1 MSLYSLS
8 IRRPVLAIVM
18 SLAILL
24 FGALGFRNLGV
35 REFPSVDAPLI
46 TVVTDYRGASAEV
59 IESQIT
65 EPLEESINGIDGIR
79 TLTSVSREGRSTIQ
93 VEFDLTADL
102 ERAANDVRDRVFRAQ
117 RNLPPDVDP
126 PSISKA
132 DADASPVVALAIGS
146 DQRNLLELTRFADDV
161 FVERLQTIPGVSRV
175 DIWGSQTH
183 AMRLWL
189 DPQKLASYRLSPT
202 EVRDA
207 VRRENVELPAG
218 RIEGRDVELTVRTMS
233 RLSTPEEFNN
243 LILKQ
248 DAGGVVRLR
257 DVGYAELGP
266 QNLRTI
272 LRRNGVPMVALAIRP
287 QPGSN
292 YVEIVDEV
300 RRRVATIERNLPP
313 DVELSYAFDSSV
325 YIRRSIA
332 EVQQTIFLALALVV
346 GVIFFFL
353 RDWRTT
359 LIPVLAIP
367 VSLVGAFFIMD
378 AAGFSINVLTLLAL
392 VLAIGLV
399 VDDAIVVLENV
410 YSKIEAGLEPAE
422 AGVVGTREIFFAVI
436 ATTAALVAVLLP
448 IFFLGGLTGKL
459 FREFGATLA
468 GAVVISSFIALTL
481 TSMLTTRLLKRRAR
495 QPWLYRKTEPFFRRL
510 TEAYR
515 GSLEAF
521 LERRWLAL
529 PVLALCLAGILL
541 FMQILPAEL
550 APLEDR
556 GRVAVSF
563 KAPEGATYEY
573 MDAYV
578 EAVTEMLLANY
589 PEQRELMT
597 VTSPGFGASTS
608 VNSAFVRLWLVDP
621 AERER
626 SQMQVADDVKGR
638 LAAFPGARA
647 FVTQDPTIAVG
658 RRRGQPVQFVLQA
671 PTLARLQDVLGPF
684 VERAR
689 SHPALTT
696 PDVDLVFDKPQLLVE
711 IDRDRAQ
718 DLGISALDVAETL
731 QLSLSEQRVGFFIL
745 DGKQFEII
753 AQVERRNRDATM
765 DLRNLYV
772 ISGDGRPVPLDK
784 LVTVSEESIP
794 PTLFRFD
801 RYVSATVSAGLAP
814 GFTMSQGIEAMQ
826 GIADDLLD
834 DTFATTLDGEAR
846 DFAESSRALLFVFV
860 LALALIYLV
869 LAAQFESFR
878 DPFIIMLSVPL
889 ALAGALFWLWYFQQ
903 TLNIF
908 SQIGMIM
915 LIGLVTKNGILIV
928 EFANQ
933 RRARGRD
940 IMDAVQEAAT
950 ARFRPVLMTSLS
962 TILGI
967 LPLALALGA
976 GSESRVPMGVAVIGG
991 LTVGTLLTLYV
1002 VPAMYS
1008 YLTTREW
1015 RRSISVEGAVDVARE
1030 TGELE
1035 RPAIARSSSKMEMSP
1050 DGTA

>member
-24 FGALGFRNLGV
+24 FGFLGFGNLGV

-46 TVVTDYRGASAEV
+46 TVVTNYRGAAADV

-93 VEFDLTADL
+93 VEFLLGIDL
-102 ERAANDVRDRVFRAQ
+102 ERAANDVRDRVFRTQ

-146 DQRNLLELTRFADDV
+146 NQRNLLELTRFADDV

-175 DIWGSQTH
+175 DIWGSKTN
-183 AMRLWL
+183 AMRLWI
-189 DPQKLASYRLSPT
+189 DPQKLAAYRLSPMD
-202 EVRDA
+202 VRDA

-233 RLSTPEEFNN
+233 RLSTPLEFEN

-248 DAGGVVRLR
+248 DRGGVVRLR

-266 QNLRTI
+266 QNQRTI

-300 RRRVATIERNLPP
+300 RRRVAIIERNLAP
-313 DVELSYAFDSSV
+313 DIELTYAFDSSQF
-325 YIRRSIA
+325 IRKSIA
-332 EVQQTIFLALALVV
+332 EVKQTIFTALGLVV
-346 GVIFFFL
+346 LVIFLFL

-359 LIPVLAIP
+359 VIPVLVIP
-367 VSLVGAFFIMD
+367 VSLVGAFFVMYLM
-378 AAGFSINVLTLLAL
+378 GFSINVLTLLAL

-410 YSKIEAGLEPAE
+410 YSKIEDGMVPVE
-422 AGVVGTREIFFAVI
+422 AGVVGTREIFFAVL
-436 ATTAALVAVLLP
+436 ATTVALIAVLLP
-448 IFFLGGLTGKL
+448 IFFLGGLTGRL

-468 GAVVISSFIALTL
+468 GAVIISSFVALTL
-481 TSMLTTRLLKRRAR
+481 TSMLTTRLLKKRAR
-495 QPWLYRKTEPFFRRL
+495 HPWLYRVTEPFFRWL
-510 TEAYR
+510 TRAYR
-515 GSLEAF
+515 DSLEAF
-521 LERRWLAL
+521 LRHRWLAL
-529 PVLALCLAGILL
+529 PLLVLCLAGIGY
-541 FMQILPAEL
+541 FSGTLPAEL

-556 GRVAVSF
+556 SRVAVSF

-573 MDAYV
+573 MDDYV
-578 EAVTEMLLANY
+578 ETVTEVLLAEI
-589 PEQRELMT
+589 PERRELMT

-608 VNSAFVRLWLVDP
+608 VNTGFARLWLTEPEKRD
-621 AERER
+621 R
-626 SQMQVADDVKGR
+626 SQTEVAAAVRRR
-638 LAAFPGARA
+638 LLDFTGARS
-647 FVTQDPTIAVG
+647 FVTEDPTIAVG
-658 RRRGQPVQFVLQA
+658 HRWGQPVQFVLQA
-671 PTLARLQDVLGPF
+671 PTLQRLQDVLPTF
-684 VERAR
+684 LDRAKDD
-689 SHPALTT
+689 PVLTT
-696 PDVDLVFDKPQLLVE
+696 PDVDLVFDKPQLRVE
-711 IDRDRAQ
+711 IDRERAQ

-731 QLSLSEQRVGFFIL
+731 QLTLSEQRLGFFVME
-745 DGKQFEII
+745 GKQFEVIS
-753 AQVERRNRDATM
+753 QVMRENRDETL

-772 ISGDGRPVPLDK
+772 PTEDDEPVPLDK
-784 LVTVSEESIP
+784 VVTVVEESIP
-794 PTLFRFD
+794 PQLYRFD

-814 GFTMSQGIEAMQ
+814 GYTMSD
-826 GIADDLLD
+826 GIASMERIAGDLLD
-834 DTFATTLDGEAR
+834 DSFATTLTGQAR
-846 DFAESSRALLFVFV
+846 DYAESSRALLFVFA

-878 DPFIIMLSVPL
+878 DPLIIMLSVPL
-889 ALAGALFWLWYFQQ
+889 ALAGALFWLWYFHQ

-915 LIGLVTKNGILIV
+915 LIGLITKNGILIV

-933 RRARGRD
+933 RRARGREVL
-940 IMDAVQEAAT
+940 DAIQDAAS
-950 ARFRPVLMTSLS
+950 ARFRPVLMTTLS

-967 LPLALALGA
+967 LPIALALGA
-976 GSESRVPMGVAVIGG
+976 GSESRVPMGIAVIGG
-991 LTVGTLLTLYV
+991 LSVGTLLTLYV

-1015 RRSISVEGAVDVARE
+1015 ERSISVEGAIDMSRE
-1030 TGELE
+1030 SGET
-1035 RPAIARSSSKMEMSP
+1035 I
-1050 DGTA
+1050 GTAEPITG

>member
-18 SLAILL
+18 SLTILL

-46 TVVTDYRGASAEV
+46 TVVTNYRGASADV

-65 EPLEESINGIDGIR
+65 EPLEESVNGIDGIR

-93 VEFDLTADL
+93 VEFDLGADL

-132 DADASPVVALAIGS
+132 DADGSPVVALTIGS

-161 FVERLQTIPGVSRV
+161 FVERLQTIPGVSRI
-175 DIWGSQTH
+175 DIWGSKTH

-189 DPQKLASYRLSPT
+189 DPQKLASYRLSPMD
-202 EVRDA
+202 VREA

-218 RIEGRDVELTVRTMS
+218 RIEGRDVELTIRTMS
-233 RLSTPEEFNN
+233 RLSTPEEFDN
-243 LILKQ
+243 LILKE
-248 DAGGVVRLR
+248 DSGGVVRLR
-257 DVGYAELGP
+257 DVGRAELGP
-266 QNLRTI
+266 QNQRTI

-300 RRRVATIERNLPP
+300 RRRVETIEKHLAP
-313 DVELSYAFDSSV
+313 DITLSYAFDSST

-332 EVQQTIFLALALVV
+332 EVQQTIFLALSLVV
-346 GVIFFFL
+346 LVIFLFL

-359 LIPVLAIP
+359 LIPVLVIP
-367 VSLVGAFFIMD
+367 VSLVGAFFVMYV
-378 AAGFSINVLTLLAL
+378 AGFSINVLTLLAL

-410 YSKIEAGLEPAE
+410 YAKIESGLAPAQ

-436 ATTAALVAVLLP
+436 ATTVALVAVLLP
-448 IFFLGGLTGKL
+448 IFFLGGLTGRL

-468 GAVVISSFIALTL
+468 GAVIISSFVALTL
-481 TSMLTTRLLKRRAR
+481 TSMLTTRLLKKRER
-495 QPWLYRKTEPFFRRL
+495 QPWFYRVTEPFFVWLSRS
-510 TEAYR
+510 YR
-515 GSLEAF
+515 ESLITF
-521 LERRWLAL
+521 LGYRWLAL
-529 PVLALCLAGILL
+529 PVLLICLVGIAFFANLL
-541 FMQILPAEL
+541 PSEL

-556 GRVAVSF
+556 SRVAVNM

-573 MDAYV
+573 MDRYI
-578 EAVTEMLLANY
+578 EEVTEVMLTEI
-589 PEQRELMT
+589 PERRELMT

-608 VNSAFVRLWLVDP
+608 VNSGFIRLWLTDVE
-621 AERER
+621 ERDR
-626 SQMQVADDVKGR
+626 TQMEVAGEVKTR
-638 LAAFPGARA
+638 LADFPGARA
-647 FVTQDPTIAVG
+647 FVTQSPTISVG
-658 RRRGQPVQFVLQA
+658 RRRGQPVQFVIQA
-671 PTLARLQDVLGPF
+671 PTLNRLRDVLPAF
-684 VERAR
+684 VERAQ
-689 SHPALTT
+689 HDPVLTT
-696 PDVDLVFDKPQLLVE
+696 PDVDLVFDKPQLRVE
-711 IDRDRAQ
+711 IDRHRAR

-731 QLSLSEQRVGFFIL
+731 QLSLSEQRVGFFIM

-753 AQVERRNRDATM
+753 AQVNRESRDETM

-772 ISGDGRPVPLDK
+772 ASREGEPVPLDK
-784 LVTVSEESIP
+784 VVTVAEESIP
-794 PTLFRFD
+794 PQLYRFD

-814 GFTMSQGIEAMQ
+814 GYSMSDGIEAMER
-826 GIADDLLD
+826 IAEDLLD
-834 DTFATTLDGEAR
+834 DTFSTTLAGQSR
-846 DFAESSRALLFVFV
+846 DYSESSRALLYVFG

-869 LAAQFESFR
+869 LSAQFESFR

-889 ALAGALFWLWYFQQ
+889 ALAGALFWLWYFHQ

-915 LIGLVTKNGILIV
+915 LIGLITKNGILIV

-940 IMDAVQEAAT
+940 VVEAIQDAAT
-950 ARFRPVLMTSLS
+950 ARFRPILMTSLS

-967 LPLALALGA
+967 LPIALALGA
-976 GSESRVPMGVAVIGG
+976 GSESRIPMGVAVIGG
-991 LTVGTLLTLYV
+991 LSVGTLLTLYV
-1002 VPAMYS
+1002 VPAMYT
-1008 YLTTREW
+1008 YLTSREW
-1015 RRSISVEGAVDVARE
+1015 KRSIAVEGAVDVARE
-1030 TGELE
+1030 TGEVVQ
-1035 RPAIARSSSKMEMSP
+1035 PAVASSVTDP
-1050 DGTA
+1050 IG